1 MHIYWKKECLTA
13 ALHTSYTFKGV
24 IDKAMLQRIHL
35 ALSVSAANLIL
46 YDENNLLTFFSLWRE
61 IYLLYALIKT
71 LTVCFL

>member
-1 MHIYWKKECLTA
+1 
-13 ALHTSYTFKGV
+13 
-24 IDKAMLQRIHL
+24 MLQRIHL

-46 YDENNLLTFFSLWRE
+46 YDKNNLLTFFSLWRE